1 VIEDVRAYLEQLVQI
16 IRLAD
21 VLDIGVIALLL
32 YCTLSWLRQRASK
45 SLVISVALVV
55 GVFLSARWLDMYL
68 TTMLFQ
74 AGFMAVLVTLIVV
87 FQQDI
92 RRAFERLAASGWFGH
107 QPQASVADEAIATL
121 VESVLL
127 LAEQRTG
134 ALLVF
139 EGREP
144 LDRHIRGGIPVDGC
158 LSLPLLCSIFHPQS
172 PGHDGA
178 MLIQGERIERM
189 GVHLPLSNNLAEV
202 GSGGTRHAAALGLAE
217 RCDAMIVV
225 ISEERGTI
233 SIAEQ
238 GELREIKPAELTSH
252 LERYYEACSA
262 PSQET
267 PWQLG
272 LKHNIG
278 LKLTALLMAC
288 GLWLLFAYRVET
300 IQRTFVVP
308 IEYRNL
314 PENWVIDEPRQAR
327 AELTLS
333 GSERALDML
342 DASSLAVSFELSH
355 VRSETPYSLDTE
367 LSLKGVPAQL
377 SVNQIQPREVKLTVR
392 RKPLDESQPKLPA
405 SPAK

>member
-1 VIEDVRAYLEQLVQI
+1 
-16 IRLAD
+16 
-21 VLDIGVIALLL
+21 IGVIALLL

-55 GVFLSARWLDMYL
+55 GLFLCARWLDMYL

-74 AGFMAVLVTLIVV
+74 AGFMAILVTLIVV

-92 RRAFERLAASGWFGH
+92 RRAFERVAASGWFGH
-107 QPQASVADEAIATL
+107 QPQATVAAGAIATL
-121 VESVLL
+121 VESVIL

-178 MLIQGERIERM
+178 MLIRGERIERM

-202 GSGGTRHAAALGLAE
+202 GGGGTRHAAALGLAE
-217 RCDAMIVV
+217 RCDALIVV

-238 GELREIKPAELTSH
+238 GELREIRPAELTSH

-262 PSQET
+262 SPQGT

-272 LKHNIG
+272 LKHNLG
-278 LKLTALLMAC
+278 LKLAALLLAS

-314 PENWVIDEPRQAR
+314 PENWVIDEPRRTR
-327 AELTLS
+327 AELTLA

-355 VRSETPYSLDTE
+355 VRSETPYSLRTE
-367 LSLKGVPAQL
+367 SSLKGVPDQL
-377 SVNQIQPREVKLTVR
+377 SVNQIQPREVQLTVR
-392 RKPLDESQPKLPA
+392 RKPVDEPQPNLPA